1 MKFST
6 LFTAGMR
13 RDVRGAAR
21 SAVRAVG
28 ALALALGCSAAL
40 AQTAGGGWNN
50 MFTNLI
56 TLGRTGATAVTA
68 LAFLVGLV
76 AIGYAGKLLWDK
88 GGERGE
94 DIKMGRIVFT
104 IIGGTILV
112 ALGFV
117 ASTTVET
124 LGGSASDIGQ
134 PISTR

>member
-6 LFTAGMR
+6 LFTAGMQS
-13 RDVRGAAR
+13 DVRVTARGAAR
-21 SAVRAVG
+21 VVG
-28 ALALALGCSAAL
+28 AAALAMGCSVAL

-76 AIGYAGKLLWDK
+76 AIGYGGKLLWDK

-104 IIGGTILV
+104 IIGGTVLV

-124 LGGSASDIGQ
+124 LGGSASDIGT
-134 PISTR
+134 PISTK